1 MDSDGESDVRVNST
15 RNSSSHCSSSGS
27 SRDDRSLAE
36 DEKMTLFCKVTV
48 SWCLSLDNY
57 VNSSTCR

>member
-36 DEKMTLFCKVTV
+36 DEEDDGVLQG
-48 SWCLSLDNY
+48 
-57 VNSSTCR
+57 NSFMVPEFI